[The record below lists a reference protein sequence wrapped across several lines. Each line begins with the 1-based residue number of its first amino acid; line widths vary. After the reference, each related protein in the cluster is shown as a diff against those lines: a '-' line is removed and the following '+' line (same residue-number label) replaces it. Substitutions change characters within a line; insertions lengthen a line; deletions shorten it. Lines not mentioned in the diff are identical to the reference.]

1 MSSSPTK
8 EDIEA
13 KLKKQESKI
22 KVLQQKLRRKN
33 KSISTSKDIISQL
46 KDKQII
52 NEQPAVQLQD
62 AFSGLSLEVIK
73 NHFLN
78 RNRST
83 KGYRHNEDAKK
94 FALTLH
100 FYSPRAYE
108 YVRSV
113 FALPHPSSLANWSS
127 TVNCEPGFLRTRLI
141 T

>member
-1 MSSSPTK
+1 MSS
-8 EDIEA
+8 
-13 KLKKQESKI
+13 
-22 KVLQQKLRRKN
+22 
-33 KSISTSKDIISQL
+33 IISQL

-52 NEQPAVQLQD
+52 KEQSAVQLQD

-73 NHFLN
+73 NHILN

-83 KGYRHNEDAKK
+83 KGYRHNEDAKNRP
-94 FALTLH
+94 LH

-127 TVNCEPGFLRTRLI
+127 TVNCEPGFLWTRLI